1 MKKRLTSLG
10 LFRLLNWIDG
20 TPLLDHIEPY
30 RRRIFSAVLDTFDA
44 DGRPK
49 YNLVLSGR
57 AKKNA
62 KTLDLV
68 LAALFCLVGD
78 NNPRGAQCYILANDE
93 DQAGDDLELA
103 KKLIAANGLLQ
114 DEVAVK
120 NKVIERLDGRGFLE
134 ILPAGDVAGTHG
146 KTYRYVGYDEVHGYK
161 DWSVFEALQPDPTRL
176 DSLQWITSYASIYH
190 RPGVPLFDLCEAG
203 RAGKDARMLFSWY
216 GADFTTDEDLKNA
229 TPERRANP
237 SMDSWADS
245 GYLAQQQA
253 RLPSHKYRRLHLN
266 LPGSPEGAAYSAE
279 SVMDAVDRG
288 GKEHEPLAG
297 RSYVAF
303 VDMSGGSND
312 DACLGIA
319 HKEDDKVILDLVVNQ
334 GPPPPFDPRRAVEKF
349 APIIKSYGLLTATAD
364 AYAGETF
371 KSDFEK
377 HGIKIKLSEPTKS
390 EIYES
395 VEPLLNGH
403 RVVLLD
409 QPTLES
415 QMLGLV
421 WRGGK
426 IDHSSGEHDDWSNA
440 ACGAIALAA
449 GKQRE
454 SAAIVKVLSS
464 ARPLPEGIKR
474 FLRQREDAD
483 GWERLFTRNEPALRD
498 PRFG

>member
-203 RAGKDARMLFSWY
+203 RAGKDC
-216 GADFTTDEDLKNA
+216 
-229 TPERRANP
+229 
-237 SMDSWADS
+237 
-245 GYLAQQQA
+245 
-253 RLPSHKYRRLHLN
+253 
-266 LPGSPEGAAYSAE
+266 SA
-279 SVMDAVDRG
+279 G
-288 GKEHEPLAG
+288 T
-297 RSYVAF
+297 
-303 VDMSGGSND
+303 
-312 DACLGIA
+312 
-319 HKEDDKVILDLVVNQ
+319 
-334 GPPPPFDPRRAVEKF
+334 
-349 APIIKSYGLLTATAD
+349 APTS
-364 AYAGETF
+364 
-371 KSDFEK
+371 
-377 HGIKIKLSEPTKS
+377 
-390 EIYES
+390 
-395 VEPLLNGH
+395 
-403 RVVLLD
+403 R
-409 QPTLES
+409 
-415 QMLGLV
+415 QM
-421 WRGGK
+421 R
-426 IDHSSGEHDDWSNA
+426 
-440 ACGAIALAA
+440 
-449 GKQRE
+449 
-454 SAAIVKVLSS
+454 
-464 ARPLPEGIKR
+464 
-474 FLRQREDAD
+474 
-483 GWERLFTRNEPALRD
+483 T
-498 PRFG
+498 